1 MASNK
6 DFNNS
11 KDWIILADEDLGF
24 ASTNL
29 EDEETSYFS
38 QICFH
43 FQQAAEKYL
52 KAYVVANNLEF
63 RKIHELPTLLM
74 ICQKHNQDFE
84 NLKENCDFLTEFYFE
99 TRYPAHMPISRITR
113 EMAKKAEESVKHIRN
128 FVKGKLKIK

>member
-6 DFNNS
+6 DFANL

-29 EDEETSYFS
+29 EDEETNYFS

-52 KAYVVANNLEF
+52 KAYIVANNLEF
-63 RKIHELPTLLM
+63 RKIHELPTLLA
-74 ICQKHNQDFE
+74 ICQKHNQGFE
-84 NLKENCDFLTEFYFE
+84 NLKEDCDFLTEFYFE
-99 TRYPAHMPISRITR
+99 TRYPAYVPVSRITR
-113 EMAKKAEESVKHIRN
+113 EMAKKAEESTKNIRN
-128 FVKGKLKIK
+128 FVKEKLKIK